1 MGEFTP
7 NAATVDVVQLGTT
20 PAIPVAA
27 DHDGVNAVAPG
38 ANPEPPDDVK
48 IAAET
53 GAVATEH
60 WEAELLAQS
69 NV

>member
-1 MGEFTP
+1 MTEFTP
-7 NAATVDVVQLGTT
+7 NAATVYVEQLGTT

-27 DHDGVNAVAPG
+27 DHDGVNAVALG
-38 ANPEPPDDVK
+38 ANPEPPGNVNE
-48 IAAET
+48 AET

-69 NV
+69 NI

>member
-27 DHDGVNAVAPG
+27 DHDGVNAVALG
-38 ANPEPPDDVK
+38 ANPEPPDDVNV
-48 IAAET
+48 AET